1 MVMAIFNVDWVCLPV
16 NVFTELD
23 CVVRPIDYYYD
34 AIVYSTSVFRFRCIF
49 NNNVFQY
56 AVVNITILVS
66 IAGTNVVQVFQAA
79 HLSLNKLIM
88 LLLPLTIVMLPL
100 FTGTVIVLMISW
112 LFPFVAKS
120 CSAVCSDICSVCYC
134 CSNYNGLSRH
144 QMRLTDAGGQEQAE
158 LHWYKLSQF
167 TRIWILMWR

>member
-1 MVMAIFNVDWVCLPV
+1 M
-16 NVFTELD
+16 FTELD
-23 CVVRPIDYYYD
+23 CVVIPIEYYYD

-88 LLLPLTIVMLPL
+88 LLLPLTLTIVMLPL
-100 FTGTVIVLMISW
+100 FTGIVIALMIS
-112 LFPFVAKS
+112 
-120 CSAVCSDICSVCYC
+120 
-134 CSNYNGLSRH
+134 
-144 QMRLTDAGGQEQAE
+144 
-158 LHWYKLSQF
+158 
-167 TRIWILMWR
+167 